1 VLAEEVTRLVR
12 GEQGLHTALKATRV
26 MFGDEPVDSL
36 PPSGPPARAPFLS
49 GDLLILRGAWCVVRG
64 ACAVVVVFTHNYAE
78 LLAVLKDV
86 PSVTL
91 PRSSVVG
98 QPLSGLMVAC
108 RATASK
114 GEARRLVKG
123 GGVYVNSKRV
133 PNDDY
138 QVGPDDVLGDALCV
152 LRVGKKSYFLVKLT
166 PQ

>member
-1 VLAEEVTRLVR
+1 
-12 GEQGLHTALKATRV
+12 
-26 MFGDEPVDSL
+26 M
-36 PPSGPPARAPFLS
+36 
-49 GDLLILRGAWCVVRG
+49 CVCVCVCVCVCGG
-64 ACAVVVVFTHNYAE
+64 ACACACAIVLFTRTE